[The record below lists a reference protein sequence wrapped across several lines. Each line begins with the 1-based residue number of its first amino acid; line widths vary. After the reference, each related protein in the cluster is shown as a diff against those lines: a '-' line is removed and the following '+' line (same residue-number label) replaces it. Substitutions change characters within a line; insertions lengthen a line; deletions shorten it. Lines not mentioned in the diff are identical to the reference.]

1 MRYPMEEFEST
12 RVSRDSKGLPN
23 HFCEYDAYLLEP
35 VDFVNYEFNVILK
48 KPLPYEKGSYL
59 LSIMSRN
66 ISFIG
71 SFGLISKNNQVAG
84 FAYQTES
91 ILECNEKFILRL
103 CTYVNHVVS
112 KQR

>member
-48 KPLPYEKGSYL
+48 KALPYVKGSYL
-59 LSIMSRN
+59 
-66 ISFIG
+66 ISMLNSDVSFTG
-71 SFGLISKNNQVAG
+71 SFGLLTKNNQVAG

-91 ILECNEKFILRL
+91 ILECNEEFIVRL
-103 CTYVNHVVS
+103 CSYVNDAVS
-112 KQR
+112 KHQ

>member
-35 VDFVNYEFNVILK
+35 VDFVNYEFSVMLK
-48 KPLPYEKGSYL
+48 KTLPYEKGSYL
-59 LSIMSRN
+59 LSILSRDVG
-66 ISFIG
+66 FKG

-91 ILECNEKFILRL
+91 MLECNEEFINKL
-103 CTYVNHVVS
+103 CSFVNNVVY
-112 KQR
+112 KRF